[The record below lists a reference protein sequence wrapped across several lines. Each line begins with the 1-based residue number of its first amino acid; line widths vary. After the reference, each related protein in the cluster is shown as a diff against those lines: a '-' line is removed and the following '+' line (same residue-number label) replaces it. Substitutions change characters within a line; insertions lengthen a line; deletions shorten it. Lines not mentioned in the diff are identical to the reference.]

1 MMIALLLALSVTG
14 PDDKAAEEALE
25 AFKGAVKSN
34 SEADRCGAVAEL
46 AKVQHAKTLSR
57 LVPFL
62 TSDGTTVRIATAKG
76 LAAFADHRKQAVT
89 ALLKALGGPNAKE
102 YDVQVAILDS
112 IGKLGEASALPVLH
126 RLFDEKESKVAK
138 AAVGAAAA
146 IGGSASIEPLIEQL
160 KKLEK
165 VLKADTSGAV
175 GFTTPNGY
183 TVPAGAEE
191 QNRKRATDLKPAVD
205 KALQDLTKERHGT
218 SQDWA
223 AWWAKAKAAF
233 KAPK

>member
-1 MMIALLLALSVTG
+1 MIALLFALSLIG
-14 PDDKAAEEALE
+14 QDDKAADEALE
-25 AFKGAVKSN
+25 TFKNAIKSN
-34 SEADRCGAVAEL
+34 SEADRSTAVADL

-62 TSDGTTVRIATAKG
+62 TSDVTTVRIAAAKG
-76 LAAFADHRKQAVT
+76 LGSFVDHKKPAVS
-89 ALLKALGGPNAKE
+89 ALVNALGGPNAKE
-102 YDVQVAILDS
+102 FDVQTAILEA
-112 IGKLGEASALPVLH
+112 IGKLGDASTLPALH
-126 RLFDEKESKVAK
+126 RLFEEKESKVAK

-146 IGGSASIEPLIEQL
+146 IGSSTSIEPLIELL

-175 GFTTPNGY
+175 GYSTPNGY

-191 QNRKRATDLKPAVD
+191 QNRKRATELKPAVD

-218 SQDWA
+218 AQDWST
-223 AWWAKAKAAF
+223 WWAKAKPTF
-233 KAPK
+233 KAAK